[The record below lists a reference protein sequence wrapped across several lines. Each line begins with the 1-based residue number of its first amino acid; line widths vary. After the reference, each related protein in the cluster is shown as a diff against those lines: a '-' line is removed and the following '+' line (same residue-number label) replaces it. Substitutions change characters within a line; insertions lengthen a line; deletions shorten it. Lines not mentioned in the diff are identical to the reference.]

1 MPQITTLFLLC
12 LAGIN
17 LGANYEAMTIGGI
30 LTNTLVIIVLA
41 LCTLV
46 FNYGGGGVENQNMEH
61 NGTR

>member
-17 LGANYEAMTIGGI
+17 LCTNYEAMTIGGI
-30 LTNTLVIIVLA
+30 LTNTLVIIVLS

-46 FNYGGGGVENQNMEH
+46 FSYGGGGVETQNMEH
-61 NGTR
+61 NGK